1 MENRTFATGNIRPP
15 FHASSLLLQ
24 LTENCTWNRCNFCTL
39 YRSGHFKI
47 RKTDEI
53 LKDIDNIAYYR
64 DLIIERLRHN
74 DIHTVKKMCSM
85 SSSLTYAE
93 KHCYSM
99 VLNWIIADGM
109 KTVFLQDANT
119 IVMKK
124 EDLCKI
130 LRYLRSTFPEIEIVA
145 CYGRAD
151 TLSRLST
158 EDFVELREAGL
169 TMIHS
174 GYESGCDDVLKLLNK
189 GTSRQQQIDAGRRIR
204 EAGITFNMFYM
215 PGCGSRFLSERNA
228 IETAQVVNEIDPDFL
243 RIRTFV
249 VKSEAP
255 MWEIA
260 QGPDF
265 DECTDIEKLAEIR
278 DMIYHLDTNLSTY
291 VISDH
296 IVNLLPLL
304 EGYVNMDKEKMLD
317 YIDGFLA
324 LPRLMQ
330 KEYQV
335 ARRMWSN
342 HDYTE
347 MDLMPDQYKIK
358 IHDLADQVPDGEEF
372 EKLLRNHLRNYI

>member
-1 MENRTFATGNIRPP
+1 M
-15 FHASSLLLQ
+15 
-24 LTENCTWNRCNFCTL
+24 
-39 YRSGHFKI
+39 

-53 LKDIDNIAYYR
+53 LRDIDNAAYYR
-64 DLIIERLRHN
+64 DVIIERLRHN
-74 DIHTVKKMCSM
+74 DIQTVKKMGSI

-99 VLNWIIADGM
+99 VLNWIVADGM

-124 EDLCKI
+124 DDLCKI

-151 TLSRLST
+151 ALSRLSL
-158 EDFVELREAGL
+158 EDFTELREAGL

-174 GYESGCDDVLKLLNK
+174 GYESGCDDVLELLNK
-189 GTSRQQQIDAGRRIR
+189 GTNRQQQIDSGKRIR
-204 EAGITFNMFYM
+204 KAGITFNMFYM
-215 PGCGSRFLSERNA
+215 PGCGGRSLSERNA
-228 IETAQVVNEIDPDFL
+228 IETAEVVNEVEPDFL
-243 RIRTFV
+243 RLRTFV
-249 VKSEAP
+249 VKSGSP

-260 QGPDF
+260 KGPDF
-265 DECTDIEKLAEIR
+265 DECTDIEKLSEIR
-278 DMIYHLDTNLSTY
+278 NMIYHLDTNLSTY

-304 EGYVNMDKEKMLD
+304 EGYVNMDKKKMLD

-324 LPRLMQ
+324 LPRRIQ
-330 KEYQV
+330 KEYQI

-347 MDLMPDQYKIK
+347 MDLMPDQYKMK

-372 EKLLRNHLRNYI
+372 EKLLRKYLKNYI